1 MKLLSS
7 ACKFP
12 NLATSALLLAGTF
25 TCLAGCDEGRPK
37 VPVAKAS
44 GRVWLDDEPLQ
55 FGTITLQPTSGQPA
69 VGDIGSD
76 GSFTLSTYAPMDGA
90 AVGRHRVK
98 VTAYSSQDPAS
109 DKSAQTGDNLG
120 ELLVPQMYASAT
132 TSGIEVEVVEG
143 DNEFEI
149 RMTTPVIVEAVDEEV
164 DGIKGEDAAQAAEVV
179 NEETEVGATNPTPS
193 PEDAAGEPAD
203 PNDPSNTLDE

>member
-1 MKLLSS
+1 M
-7 ACKFP
+7 
-12 NLATSALLLAGTF
+12 
-25 TCLAGCDEGRPK
+25 
-37 VPVAKAS
+37 AKAS
-44 GRVWLDDEPLQ
+44 GRVLLDDEPLR

-76 GSFTLSTYAPMDGA
+76 GTFTLSTYAPMDGA
-90 AVGRHRVK
+90 ALGKHRVK

-109 DKSAQTGDNLG
+109 DKSEQAGDNLG

-143 DNEFEI
+143 ANEFEI
-149 RMTTPVIVEAVDEEV
+149 RMTTPVIVEAADEEV
-164 DGIKGEDAAQAAEVV
+164 DGIEAEGDAPAAGVM
-179 NEETEVGATNPTPS
+179 NEETEGGATNPTPS
-193 PEDAAGEPAD
+193 PGDAAGEPAD